1 MKIERDSSTFVTLS
15 CHTAAL
21 HAVSFSLH
29 LMQTSIAHNSINKP
43 QPTFLFR
50 IKPFRECLT
59 LYNSI
64 NFISKQNLISI
75 LLYIILKP
83 YENINIPRDEV
94 YDIANQDFY
103 LPPQFLSNY
112 DFYEA
117 LRSQTPMTISREK
130 RSQKTFCFLLT
141 IVKRRVTNKP
151 AIGRGKEREKVL
163 SLPLTSLWPRFRI
176 LPRRLFFF
184 FFYSRDPREITAAI
198 FTWFELSA
206 AISRGYFFFFWRTES

>member
-1 MKIERDSSTFVTLS
+1 
-15 CHTAAL
+15 
-21 HAVSFSLH
+21 
-29 LMQTSIAHNSINKP
+29 
-43 QPTFLFR
+43 
-50 IKPFRECLT
+50 
-59 LYNSI
+59 
-64 NFISKQNLISI
+64 
-75 LLYIILKP
+75 
-83 YENINIPRDEV
+83 
-94 YDIANQDFY
+94 
-103 LPPQFLSNY
+103 
-112 DFYEA
+112 
-117 LRSQTPMTISREK
+117 MTISREK

-206 AISRGYFFFFWRTES
+206 AISRGYFFFFWRTESWNKSFSRGWKIYTKSFWPGLRVAPISQIHISTAVRASFSIPYCCVFIKWNFVPLYITCANQVVPIDYGGILGISF